1 MERRYKPRKDSFF
14 NMHFTATASIALVL
28 FLVGL
33 IAFLLAFAQEMAQYT
48 KEHVSLSVVLGDN
61 ATEADVARLERY
73 LSVCD
78 FAKNYEYISKEQ
90 ALQEHIEG
98 MGEDPT
104 ELLGF
109 NPLRASVEVYLKA
122 DYANNDSIEA
132 IKAKLQTFQGID
144 EFVYQKDLV
153 QLINQNVN
161 KVSLILAGIA
171 LVLLFISIAL
181 INNTIR
187 ISVYSKRFLINT
199 MKLVGARP
207 GFIRRPFMRRSAW
220 NSVVAALLALVL
232 LGGAVYYVQTEIGG
246 LMNLYAWQIVVP
258 VVAVVFAFSF
268 LIMMLSTRCAVN
280 RYLRMK
286 TDDLFFV

>member
-1 MERRYKPRKDSFF
+1 
-14 NMHFTATASIALVL
+14 MHFTATVSIALVL

-33 IAFLLAFAQEMAQYT
+33 IAFLLAFAQEMVQYT
-48 KEHVSLSVVLGDN
+48 KEHVSLSVVLNDN
-61 ATEADVARLERY
+61 AAEADVARLERY

-78 FAKNYEYISKEQ
+78 FAKRYEYISKEQ
-90 ALQEHIEG
+90 ALQEHIDG

-109 NPLRASVEVYLKA
+109 NPLRASVEIYLNA

-132 IKAKLQTFQGID
+132 IKGKLQTFQGID

-153 QLINQNVN
+153 QLVNQNVS

-187 ISVYSKRFLINT
+187 ISVYSRRFLINT
-199 MKLVGARP
+199 MKLVGARA

-246 LMNLYAWQIVVP
+246 LMNLYTWQIIVP

-268 LIMMLSTRCAVN
+268 LIMMCSTFCAVN

-286 TDDLFFV
+286 TDDLFYV